1 MHHTFPDYFIADFEN
16 DGHPEWL
23 DYELGKSAEEYVD
36 ERYLDD
42 SEVSREEAIAIVE
55 KELRNHEDYL
65 KAREEKLKKE
75 GIVKDEEDV
84 IYLERLQH
92 PAKKSG

>member
-1 MHHTFPDYFIADFEN
+1 MHHTFSDYFIVDFDN
-16 DGHPEWL
+16 DGHPESL
-23 DYELGKSAEEYVD
+23 GYEPGKSAEEYID

-55 KELRNHEDYL
+55 KEIRHYEDYL

-75 GIVKDEEDV
+75 WIVKDEEDARY
-84 IYLERLQH
+84 IERLQH